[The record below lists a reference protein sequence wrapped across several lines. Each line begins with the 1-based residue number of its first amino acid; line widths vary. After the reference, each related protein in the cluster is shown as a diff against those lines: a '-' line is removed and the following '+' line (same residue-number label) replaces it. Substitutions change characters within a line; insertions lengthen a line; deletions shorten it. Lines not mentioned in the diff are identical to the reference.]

1 MPPGE
6 ELYEFA
12 CDENNVD
19 RDGGH
24 LGYGPIDLK
33 AYPLNPVAPKK
44 IAQPNSRGSAALNI
58 APKKLLGSAN
68 SLL

>member
-44 IAQPNSRGSAALNI
+44 
-58 APKKLLGSAN
+58 
-68 SLL
+68 